1 MAITDDWGNF
11 TLHAVIPGEY
21 LFEVK
26 YGDEILLSEPEIIEN
41 APEIDLGVLDINC
54 GDCSTDADCLDNEIC
69 ESSECQPCA
78 CPDVWDPVC
87 GVDGATY
94 NNSCFARCA
103 HVEIVYEGECVA
115 ECSVDA
121 DCLDNEICES
131 SECQPCAC
139 PDVWDPVC
147 GVDGATYNNSCFARC
162 AHVEIAY
169 EGECVAECSVDGTA
183 CDDGDACTAAD
194 TCSAGVCIG
203 GAPLD
208 CDDANSCTTDSCDAG
223 IGCIQTNNTA
233 ACDDGDACT
242 AADTCSAGVCIGD
255 GIPGCI
261 ECVDCRDCGNQACN
275 DGVCGACSTDADCCA
290 PWQCVN
296 SVCVSIE

>member
-1 MAITDDWGNF
+1 MKKIFIIILSIVIFISVPVTLWTKQKPIQIKEAITVTGTVLCNEVVPISRAHVYLVGHSYMAITDDWGDF

-41 APEIDLGVLDINC
+41 APEMDLGVLDINC

-103 HVEIVYEGECVA
+103 HVEIAYEGECVA

-131 SECQPCAC
+131 S
-139 PDVWDPVC
+139 
-147 GVDGATYNNSCFARC
+147 
-162 AHVEIAY
+162 
-169 EGECVAECSVDGTA
+169 
-183 CDDGDACTAAD
+183 
-194 TCSAGVCIG
+194 
-203 GAPLD
+203 
-208 CDDANSCTTDSCDAG
+208 
-223 IGCIQTNNTA
+223 
-233 ACDDGDACT
+233 
-242 AADTCSAGVCIGD
+242 
-255 GIPGCI
+255 
-261 ECVDCRDCGNQACN
+261 
-275 DGVCGACSTDADCCA
+275 
-290 PWQCVN
+290 
-296 SVCVSIE
+296 